1 LRVIGKAVLLHPLS
15 ERTRVQEEGNRKRK
29 FFESLRPAQAS
40 EEDAI
45 NRNLVRKTG
54 AVMRREA
61 EPEIQRK
68 TKAKTIVQRRV

>member
-1 LRVIGKAVLLHPLS
+1 MKKVIVGNWKSSTFAPAFGENEGSGRGEPKA
-15 ERTRVQEEGNRKRK
+15 EE

-68 TKAKTIVQRRV
+68 TS